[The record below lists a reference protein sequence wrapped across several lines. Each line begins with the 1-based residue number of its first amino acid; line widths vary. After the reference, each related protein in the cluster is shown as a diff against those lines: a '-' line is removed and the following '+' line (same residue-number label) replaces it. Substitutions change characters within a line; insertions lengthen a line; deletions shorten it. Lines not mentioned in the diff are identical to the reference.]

1 MNDQT
6 APRQTFIQRLVAVRV
21 RDLVW
26 LFFMCVVAGL
36 VLALFNI
43 DPAELWV
50 DFFGTLA
57 RAWDRFF
64 IIISDSVVWSL
75 RYFLL
80 GAVLVVPL
88 WIIWRLITAAGRR
101 S

>member
-1 MNDQT
+1 MSDEA
-6 APRQTFIQRLVAVRV
+6 APRQTFVQRLVSVRV
-21 RDLVW
+21 RDLVI
-26 LFFMCVVAGL
+26 LFLLCVLAG
-36 VLALFNI
+36 VILALFNI

-88 WIIWRLITAAGRR
+88 WIIWRVLSAAGRR